1 MNTSIQNPQSS
12 PTPITLTP
20 ELVQEAINNSDGLIA
35 LGLAPRTMKV
45 ERAREVLYRAA
56 QHQIYHV
63 AKGTWTRK
71 GHNWLLVETMR
82 ADVRAYVAENEQGR
96 IFDAIERAEQF
107 LDQMFSKSMS
117 DDVPYQYALRTY
129 FTDPTLSTI
138 HLRDKLLKPLG
149 FDFNNLVDFNAF
161 ALLDSAHAH
170 GRQRRGIT
178 Q

>member
-1 MNTSIQNPQSS
+1 MNTQELHPS
-12 PTPITLTP
+12 PTSPITLTP

-35 LGLAPRTMKV
+35 WGLAPRTM
-45 ERAREVLYRAA
+45 EADRAREVLYQAA

-82 ADVRAYVAENEQGR
+82 ADVRAYVVDNQDRNEEGVQ
-96 IFDAIERAEQF
+96 RAEQF
-107 LDQMFSKSMS
+107 LDRMLSKSMS
-117 DDVPYQYALRTY
+117 DDVTYQYALRGY
-129 FTDPTLSTI
+129 FTDPSLSTV

-170 GRQRRGIT
+170 GRQRRGM
-178 Q
+178 